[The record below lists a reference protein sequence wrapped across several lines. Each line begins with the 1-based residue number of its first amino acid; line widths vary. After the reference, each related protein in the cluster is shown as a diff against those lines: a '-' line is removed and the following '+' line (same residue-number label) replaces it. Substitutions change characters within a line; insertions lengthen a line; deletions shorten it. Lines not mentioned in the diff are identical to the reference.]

1 MDFYFQS
8 ANMNRIRYIVLL
20 AALISTCESGC
31 PSMCNCTDSAVLCME
46 QNLESVPSFESLE
59 NDPVIIDL
67 SGNKINM
74 IDNDDFSFDKSDRV
88 KEIYLNNTELLD
100 LDLEAF
106 DELENLQELYLGD
119 NLLNSIPESLI
130 EDLPNM
136 ILLDISNNHFSGDM
150 PKIIS
155 KSLEVL
161 AVANSKITSLPVD
174 SLKYLPNLKM
184 LLLQQNNIKS
194 INPAVFENVNKNS
207 FFVRLSYNIWDCSCE
222 NVQLFEYLAGRGFI
236 DTSDPYQCLTSTGTY
251 ENIYQ
256 NGNTEHLKNKC
267 LTANPATKDLTAFK
281 ENRLTIEAEEQLKE
295 EERDDSSADKPYSL
309 VKERNET
316 ADPDPSFDTD
326 YHEILDNYNDEEEY
340 ADILERE
347 IGGDDVEVETEVYE
361 ESELAQISFDV
372 NIGSF
377 IAIFGSFIIGV
388 VFGFCLNQ
396 FANMIRYRN
405 LETSDSRT
413 KLILP

>member
-1 MDFYFQS
+1 
-8 ANMNRIRYIVLL
+8 MNRMKYFILL
-20 AALISTCESGC
+20 AALISACESGC

-46 QNLESVPSFESLE
+46 TDLESVPSFESLI
-59 NDPVIIDL
+59 NDPLIIDL

-88 KEIYLNNTELLD
+88 KEVYLNNTELLD
-100 LDLEAF
+100 LDSEAF
-106 DELENLQELYLGD
+106 EEMENLQELYLGD
-119 NLLNSIPESLI
+119 NLLNSIPENLI

-161 AVANSKITSLPVD
+161 AVANSKVTSLPVD

-194 INPAVFENVNKNS
+194 IDPAVFENVNKNS

-222 NVQLFEYLAGRGFI
+222 NIQLFEYLAGRKFI
-236 DTSDPYQCLTSTGTY
+236 DTADPYQCLTTEGTFV
-251 ENIYQ
+251 NIYQ
-256 NGNTEHLKNKC
+256 NGNIEHLKTRCVNK
-267 LTANPATKDLTAFK
+267 NPVTKDLSAFK
-281 ENRLTIEAEEQLKE
+281 ENRFIIEAEEQLKE
-295 EERDDSSADKPYSL
+295 EEKEDSLDVKDADKPYSL
-309 VKERNET
+309 VKEQNET
-316 ADPDPSFDTD
+316 LLDEPNSPFNIEDN
-326 YHEILDNYNDEEEY
+326 EILDNYTNDEEY

-347 IGGDDVEVETEVYE
+347 VDNTEEKVVEPKDYE
-361 ESELAQISFDV
+361 ESEQAKMNFDV
-372 NIGSF
+372 NVGSF

-396 FANMIRYRN
+396 FATMLRSRS

>member
-1 MDFYFQS
+1 
-8 ANMNRIRYIVLL
+8 
-20 AALISTCESGC
+20 
-31 PSMCNCTDSAVLCME
+31 ME
-46 QNLESVPSFESLE
+46 KDLESVPSFESLV

-74 IDNDDFSFDKSDRV
+74 IDNDDFSFDKSDKV

-100 LDLEAF
+100 LDSEAF

-161 AVANSKITSLPVD
+161 AVANSKITSLPAD

-194 INPAVFENVNKNS
+194 INPAVFDNVNKNS

-222 NVQLFEYLAGRGFI
+222 NVQLFEYMAARGFI
-236 DTSDPYQCLTSTGTY
+236 DTSDPYQCLTNTGTY
-251 ENIYQ
+251 VNIYQ

-267 LTANPATKDLTAFK
+267 LTTNPAAKDLTAFK
-281 ENRLTIEAEEQLKE
+281 ENRFAIEAEEQLKE
-295 EERDDSSADKPYSL
+295 EEKDDDSGDKPYSL
-309 VKERNET
+309 VKERNKT
-316 ADPDPSFDTD
+316 AELDPAFDN

-347 IGGDDVEVETEVYE
+347 IGPDVEVETEIYE
-361 ESELAQISFDV
+361 ESELAKMEFGV
-372 NIGSF
+372 NIASF
-377 IAIFGSFIIGV
+377 IGIFGSFIVGV
-388 VFGFCLNQ
+388 IFGFCLNQ
-396 FANMIRYRN
+396 FATMIRYRN

>member
-1 MDFYFQS
+1 
-8 ANMNRIRYIVLL
+8 MNRMKYFILL
-20 AALISTCESGC
+20 AALISACESGC
-31 PSMCNCTDSAVLCME
+31 PSMCTCTESAVLCME
-46 QNLESVPSFESLE
+46 KNLESIPSFESLI
-59 NDPVIIDL
+59 NDPLIIDL

-74 IDNDDFSFDKSDRV
+74 VDNDDFSFDKSDRV
-88 KEIYLNNTELLD
+88 KEVYLNNTELLD
-100 LDLEAF
+100 LDSEAF
-106 DELENLQELYLGD
+106 DEMESLQELYLGD
-119 NLLNSIPESLI
+119 NLLNSIPENLI

-136 ILLDISNNHFSGDM
+136 ILLDLSNNHFSGDM

-161 AVANSKITSLPVD
+161 AVANSKVTSLPIN

-194 INPAVFENVNKNS
+194 IDPAVFENVNKNS

-222 NVQLFEYLAGRGFI
+222 NIQLFEYLAGKKFI
-236 DTSDPYQCLTSTGTY
+236 DTSDPYQCLTNEGTY
-251 ENIYQ
+251 VNIYQ
-256 NGNTEHLKNKC
+256 DGNIDHLKTKCVNK
-267 LTANPATKDLTAFK
+267 NSVTKDLSEFK
-281 ENRLTIEAEEQLKE
+281 ENHLIIEAEEQLKKE
-295 EERDDSSADKPYSL
+295 EDYNSSDIKDADKPFSL
-309 VKERNET
+309 IKEHNET
-316 ADPDPSFDTD
+316 LLDEPNSAFDVQD
-326 YHEILDNYNDEEEY
+326 HEILDNYSDDEEY

-347 IGGDDVEVETEVYE
+347 VDSSEEKLFEAMEYE
-361 ESELAQISFDV
+361 ESAQAKLVFDV

-377 IAIFGSFIIGV
+377 IAIFGSFTIGL

-396 FANMIRYRN
+396 FATMLRHRN